1 MDKISQAFSQAF
13 NEKFKRWGIQLPTE
27 SLEARKAG
35 SLHRSGWMI
44 NYRFS
49 TWEGRECLE
58 YFASHRMTNDTLNRI
73 NADGSQELV
82 GYCQEFFLA
91 DSPEAE
97 REYYE
102 HNRSF
107 YAQVRA
113 MGLGGALIS
122 NEN

>member
-1 MDKISQAFSQAF
+1 MDKNSQAFSQAF
-13 NEKFKRWGIQLPTE
+13 NEQFKRWGIQLPAE
-27 SLEARKAG
+27 SLEKRKGG
-35 SLHRSGWMI
+35 SLHGSGWTI
-44 NYRFS
+44 NYRFD

-73 NADGSQELV
+73 FADGSQELV

-107 YAQVRA
+107 YALVKA
-113 MGLGGALIS
+113 MGL
-122 NEN
+122 NEPIITNE